1 MIFMTSND
9 LKPQNTKFKDFD
21 FTLLTFDDISPK
33 IYEDGIKLIVDESD
47 TKLEGKDNLHN

>member
-1 MIFMTSND
+1 MIFMTSDD

-47 TKLEGKDNLHN
+47 TKFDGKDNLNN